1 MKRQTWQKICNII
14 CYWAPILLAIL
25 AITALILPVALIKSV
40 ILPMIMGIAIITF
53 LASTFYDA
61 LQNSVDGL
69 ADLAEKI
76 SPEAKVAIEKA
87 IEVMRIADPTPAQ

>member
-1 MKRQTWQKICNII
+1 
-14 CYWAPILLAIL
+14 
-25 AITALILPVALIKSV
+25 
-40 ILPMIMGIAIITF
+40 MIMGIAIITF